1 MDLNKDILKA
11 LYEVEGLVALSGLRP
26 EKESELLDSALDKL
40 TEIYEDIKAL
50 KEREMSAEADESAEE
65 SVAAPIK
72 PAVTPEEQAPSWPDE
87 DDDDCEYCL
96 PDDEEE
102 EMEITKEVKRA
113 PSSESVQPAGTE
125 SSNHVIPRP
134 IFCLNDRFR
143 FCRTLFGGSSKDF
156 NAALEKISLMSSPE
170 EAADYFYQAGFD
182 PEDPEVAA
190 FMDIVLKSFG

>member
-26 EKESELLDSALDKL
+26 EKESELLECAFDKL
-40 TEIYEDIKAL
+40 TEIYDEMKAL
-50 KEREMSAEADESAEE
+50 KEREVSAEADELEEE
-65 SVAAPIK
+65 SVAAPIMR
-72 PAVTPEEQAPSWPDE
+72 AVTPDEQASWPDE
-87 DDDDCEYCL
+87 EDDCEYCL

-102 EMEITKEVKRA
+102 EMEISEEVKAA
-113 PSSESVQPAGTE
+113 PSSESVHPAGTE

-182 PEDPEVAA
+182 PEDSEVAA